1 MKPNSKIIR
10 NYKKSD
16 KESLLEILKS
26 NIPTYFSPKEVK
38 DFIHYLDHEIDFYYV
53 LEFQNKIIGSGGIN
67 IPKDK
72 NIGIISWGLIHPDFQ
87 KQGFGTLLLKHR
99 ISELQKIKKVDKI
112 IVRTSQHVFPFYEK
126 AGFKITKTISNYW
139 AEGFD
144 LIEMKYINH
153 LLKV

>member
-1 MKPNSKIIR
+1 MKSNSTAIR

-26 NIPTYFSPKEVK
+26 NIPAYFSPKEEK

-67 IPKDK
+67 LPNDK
-72 NIGIISWGLIHPDFQ
+72 TIGIISWGMLHSNFQ

-99 ISELQKIKKVDKI
+99 ISKLQEIKKVDKI
-112 IVRTSQHVFPFYEK
+112 IVRTSQHVYPFYEK
-126 AGFKITKTISNYW
+126 AGFKITKTIPNYW
-139 AEGFD
+139 ADGFD
-144 LIEMKYINH
+144 LIEMEYI
-153 LLKV
+153 KFIY